1 MLRSSVALSAE
12 LPEPIARA
20 LRDIVAP
27 MVEGDGGLLYV
38 VATGVTGA
46 AGGVGV
52 RLHLAGACGGCPGV
66 RTTTQDVIEPVLRA
80 AGARGPI
87 EVSSGWIIPEGAER
101 VVGPESSTTERDAP
115 LRRSR

>member
-1 MLRSSVALSAE
+1 MLASPEALSDE
-12 LPEPIARA
+12 LEPIARA

-38 VATGVTGA
+38 VATDA
-46 AGGVGV
+46 LGV

-80 AGARGPI
+80 AGVRGPI
-87 EVSSGWIIPEGAER
+87 EVSSGWIIPEGAAR
-101 VVGPESSTTERDAP
+101 LAGPESTTADREAP